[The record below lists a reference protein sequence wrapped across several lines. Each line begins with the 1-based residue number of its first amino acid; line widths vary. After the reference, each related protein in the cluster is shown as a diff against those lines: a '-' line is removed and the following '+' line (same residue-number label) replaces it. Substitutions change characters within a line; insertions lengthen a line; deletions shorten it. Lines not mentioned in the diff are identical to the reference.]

1 MPNGVPSIWQRLIP
15 VVANSHLGTDNE
27 RFVPEAPSS
36 SRSDFARDRGRLL
49 HSSALRRLAAKTQVL
64 SPSGGLDFA
73 RNRLTHSL
81 EVAQI
86 GRELASRWGLDADVV
101 ETACLAHDIGHPPFG
116 HNGEKALS
124 EWASD
129 CGGFE
134 GNAQTFRLL
143 VRLEPKV
150 HDAQG
155 VSRGLNLTRA
165 SLLASMKYPWGVE
178 SAERDPSGREKF
190 GAYPDDDE
198 VFRWARQGRADRT
211 LTPEAQ
217 VMDFSDDVAYS
228 VHDFEDAIVNGYV
241 EAPSLASPLTRSEV
255 LAGMGPWLGDMPA
268 GRLEAA
274 WERLQAVLDTIAT
287 YRGTRK
293 DLGLLKNLTST
304 LIGRF
309 AVRCELQQSA
319 EGAPTLLIPAETR
332 DEITL
337 LKGIVAVHVMSHT
350 ARQPLYLHQRGVLKS
365 LADAMLEDPSHLD
378 AVFSEDFLHAV
389 DDSTRKRVVVDQ
401 VASLTDQSAMAL
413 YERLGFA

>member
-1 MPNGVPSIWQRLIP
+1 MG
-15 VVANSHLGTDNE
+15 ANEHERE
-27 RFVPEAPSS
+27 RFVPENSSS

-86 GRELASRWGLDADVV
+86 GRELASRLGLDADVV

-116 HNGEKALS
+116 HNGERALS

-150 HDAQG
+150 HDAHG
-155 VSRGLNLTRA
+155 ISRGLNLTRA
-165 SLLASMKYPWGVE
+165 SLLATMKYPWGVQ
-178 SAERDPSGREKF
+178 SAEVDPSGRAKF

-198 VFRWARQGRADRT
+198 VFQWARQGRVERE

-228 VHDFEDAIVNGYV
+228 VHDFEDAVVNGYIDSS
-241 EAPSLASPLTRSEV
+241 SLGSAVTRSDV
-255 LAGMGPWLGDMPA
+255 IAGMAPWVGDMPSA
-268 GRLEAA
+268 RAEEA
-274 WERLQAVLDTIAT
+274 WERLTDVWKVVSG
-287 YRGTRK
+287 YRGTRQ
-293 DLGLLKNLTST
+293 DLGVLKNVTST

-309 AVRCELQQSA
+309 ASRAELQ
-319 EGAPTLLIPAETR
+319 PTSDTATSLEIPEATL
-332 DEITL
+332 DEILL
-337 LKGIVAVHVMSHT
+337 LKAIVAVHVMSHT
-350 ARQPLYLHQRGVLKS
+350 ARQPLYLHQRDVLKS
-365 LADAMLEDPSHLD
+365 LADAMFAEPHHLD
-378 AVFSEDFLHAV
+378 HVFSEDYRHAE
-389 DDSTRKRVVVDQ
+389 DTAGRKRLIVDQ
-401 VASLTDQSAMAL
+401 VASLTDQSALAL

>member
-1 MPNGVPSIWQRLIP
+1 MEAREYGDADR
-15 VVANSHLGTDNE
+15 E
-27 RFVPEAPSS
+27 RFVPEVHSS

-64 SPSGGLDFA
+64 SPSQGLDFA

-86 GRELASRWGLDADVV
+86 GRELASRLGLNADVV

-150 HDAQG
+150 LDAHG

-178 SAERDPSGREKF
+178 SAVSDPSGREKF
-190 GAYPDDDE
+190 GAYPDDEE
-198 VFRWARQGRADRT
+198 VFLWARQGHRDRV
-211 LTPEAQ
+211 LTAEAQ

-241 EAPSLASPLTRSEV
+241 DPRSLSSPRTRADVLT
-255 LAGMGPWLGDMPA
+255 GMGPWVGNIPTAHIEGAWD
-268 GRLEAA
+268 RLASVFDSVA
-274 WERLQAVLDTIAT
+274 RYV
-287 YRGTRK
+287 GTRR
-293 DLGLLKNLTST
+293 DLGVLKTLTST

-309 AVRCELQQSA
+309 AVQAEL
-319 EGAPTLLIPAETR
+319 EGSSVNVPDDTQ

-337 LKGIVAVHVMSHT
+337 LKGIVAIHVMSHT
-350 ARQPLYLHQRGVLKS
+350 ARQALYVHQRGVLKS
-365 LADAMLEDPSHLD
+365 LAEAMLEDPTHLD
-378 AVFSEDFLHAV
+378 TVFAEDFLLA
-389 DDSTRKRVVVDQ
+389 STAARQKRVVVDQ